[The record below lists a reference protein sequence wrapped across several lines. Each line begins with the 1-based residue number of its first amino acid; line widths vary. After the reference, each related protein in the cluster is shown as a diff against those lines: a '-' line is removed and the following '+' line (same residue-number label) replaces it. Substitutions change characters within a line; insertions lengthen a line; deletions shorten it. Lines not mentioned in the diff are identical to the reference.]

1 MASSSVLSFNMLNL
15 VTIEKL
21 NGNNF
26 NTWKHQI
33 EMNLGMLEFSVAFKT
48 PQPAALTDSSTAQ
61 ERETF
66 AKWERANQMS
76 LLIMQNAMEE
86 HIRGGIPS
94 CALAKDYMARI
105 EEKFKSSDKA
115 EIDAYLTAL
124 INTKHDGLIS
134 VREHL
139 LKLVNISNK
148 LNALEIGITD
158 QFLVHMALYSL
169 SGDYDQIKVNYNTQ
183 KETWTINELIS
194 ICCQGEEM
202 MKKSKAERIELANL
216 VNSGKGKGKMGAAAF
231 KNDNYKGNKKH
242 LGNLYKT
249 TSVVVKNNGA
259 SSSTCLRVN
268 PIHLKKCFYCQST
281 EHLRKHCPGFKTWL
295 IKKGISKPEG
305 DK

>member
-1 MASSSVLSFNMLNL
+1 MLNL
-15 VTIEKL
+15 VNIEKL

-48 PQPAALTDSSTAQ
+48 PQHDALTDSSIAQ

-76 LLIMQNAMEE
+76 LLIMKNAMEE

-94 CALAKDYMARI
+94 CDLDKDYMARI
-105 EEKFKSSDKA
+105 EEKFKRSNKA
-115 EIDAYLTAL
+115 EIGAYLTAL

-148 LNALEIGITD
+148 LNALKIGITD

-169 SGDYDQIKVNYNTQ
+169 SGDYDQIKVNYNT
-183 KETWTINELIS
+183 
-194 ICCQGEEM
+194 
-202 MKKSKAERIELANL
+202 
-216 VNSGKGKGKMGAAAF
+216 
-231 KNDNYKGNKKH
+231 
-242 LGNLYKT
+242 
-249 TSVVVKNNGA
+249 
-259 SSSTCLRVN
+259 
-268 PIHLKKCFYCQST
+268 
-281 EHLRKHCPGFKTWL
+281 
-295 IKKGISKPEG
+295 
-305 DK
+305 

>member
-1 MASSSVLSFNMLNL
+1 MLNL
-15 VTIEKL
+15 VNIEKL

-48 PQPAALTDSSTAQ
+48 PQPAALTDSSIAQ

-76 LLIMQNAMEE
+76 FLIMQNAMEE

-94 CALAKDYMARI
+94 CHLDKDYMARI
-105 EEKFKSSDKA
+105 EEKFKRSNKA
-115 EIDAYLTAL
+115 EIGAYLTAL

-148 LNALEIGITD
+148 LNALKIGITD

-169 SGDYDQIKVNYNTQ
+169 SGDYDQIKVNYNTW

-194 ICCQGEEM
+194 ICCQKEER
-202 MKKSKAERIELANL
+202 MKKSKVKRMECWQILSIL
-216 VNSGKGKGKMGAAAF
+216 GKQKGKWGLLHSKM
-231 KNDNYKGNKKH
+231 
-242 LGNLYKT
+242 T
-249 TSVVVKNNGA
+249 TTKVTK
-259 SSSTCLRVN
+259 ST
-268 PIHLKKCFYCQST
+268 
-281 EHLRKHCPGFKTWL
+281 
-295 IKKGISKPEG
+295 
-305 DK
+305 